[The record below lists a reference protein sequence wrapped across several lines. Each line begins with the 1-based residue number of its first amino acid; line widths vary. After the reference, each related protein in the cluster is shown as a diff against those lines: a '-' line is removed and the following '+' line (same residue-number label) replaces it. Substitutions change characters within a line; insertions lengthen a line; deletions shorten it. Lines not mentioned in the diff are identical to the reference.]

1 MNNNEIPRAIENIF
15 TAENPGD
22 GDNKLLEYSYDII
35 DDIILALDVEGRIKF
50 MNKRA
55 RQLMGFDHNNY
66 YGRGFAD
73 IAIPEEER
81 DEYRIFI
88 KKIIKDRQ
96 NHGQVYNFQILTG
109 PERKETSFIRSYNH
123 VIRKAEKSPLG
134 LFIHGRIAEEAV
146 QIIPRKK
153 NTDKSRDNKDKT
165 QRQATSEFIA
175 NISHDIRTPLSA
187 IMGFTE
193 QLMQTG
199 LDKKQEEYLEII
211 DKSSEHLYDLVNDIL
226 VYSRSEARQI
236 KLDAGPFKI
245 DNTIKYAFKSLKA
258 KAKEKNIRFS
268 YEIDDAL
275 DVIVIGDSF
284 RLRQVLLNMLSNA
297 IKFTDRGYVK
307 LRCMAEEKS
316 GDYLRVR
323 FDIKD
328 TGIGIS
334 PDSLKKI
341 FSKFRQADPG
351 GERKYGGT
359 GLGLTICKNL
369 IELQDGS
376 LSVSSRENEGSTFR
390 FTIPYEK
397 AKMSKLLSDDT
408 GQIDKDKLKG
418 RKILLVEDDSINRLL
433 GKTILEKF
441 ECSYDLAVNGREAIR
456 KIDNNYYELVL
467 LDINLPDI
475 NGLDIAGYI
484 RNEKKDNKI
493 KIVAFSA
500 VITAEDIREYKNAG
514 MDDFLLKPYKE
525 INLYNTLCNALDIEH
540 DTTQESKTEVIL
552 KEGPADSLY
561 DLSGLKEMIG
571 TNKEAYKRV
580 LSEFIT
586 NSQNTI
592 NLFKESMDAGDWTSI
607 GKASHKILPSYRHL
621 KINSVIPKLEEI
633 NRRTVVGSNA
643 DTMPELLNKTI
654 RSMEKVLDAI
664 KKELSEVLTEE

>member
-1 MNNNEIPRAIENIF
+1 ENIF
-15 TAENPGD
+15 TAEKPGE
-22 GDNKLLEYSYDII
+22 GDNKLVEYSYDII
-35 DDIILALDVEGRIKF
+35 DDIILALDVEGRIKL

-55 RQLMGFDHNNY
+55 GQLMGFENNDY
-66 YGRGFAD
+66 YGKSFAD

-81 DEYRIFI
+81 DEYRMFI
-88 KKIIKDRQ
+88 KKTLKDRK
-96 NHGQVYNFQILTG
+96 NHGQVYNFHVLTC

-123 VIRKAEKSPLG
+123 VISKAENSPLG

-146 QIIPRKK
+146 HVISGTA
-153 NTDKSRDNKDKT
+153 NTDTNTGKKDKN

-211 DKSSEHLYDLVNDIL
+211 DKSSEHLYDLVNDLL

-245 DNTIKYAFKSLKA
+245 HNTIKYAFKSLKA
-258 KAKEKNIRFS
+258 KAKEKNIRFF

-323 FDIKD
+323 FDITD

-334 PDSLKKI
+334 PDNLKNI

-351 GERKYGGT
+351 GGRKYGGT

-376 LSVSSRENEGSTFR
+376 LSVSSRENEGSTFS
-390 FTIPYEK
+390 FTLPYEK
-397 AKMSKLLSDDT
+397 AKISKLLSDDT
-408 GQIDKDKLKG
+408 GLINKDKLKG

-441 ECSYDLAVNGREAIR
+441 ECSYDLAVNGRQAIR

-475 NGLDIAGYI
+475 NGLDIAKYI

-540 DTTQESKTEVIL
+540 NSRQESKTEVIL

-571 TNKEAYKRV
+571 SNKHAYNRV
-580 LSEFIT
+580 LNEFIT

-592 NLFKESMDAGDWTSI
+592 NLFKESMDAGDWTRI

-621 KINSVIPKLEEI
+621 KVNSVIPNLEEI
-633 NRRTVVGSNA
+633 NRRTGVDSNA
-643 DTMPELLNKTI
+643 DTMPELLDKTI

-664 KKELSEVLTEE
+664 KKELSEALTEE